1 MNVTGRMRR
10 LVTFTRA
17 GAATVCAVM
26 LAASAACAPRG
37 TAVGDTQ
44 GREPS
49 PVEHVGTVR
58 DDALIGLVG
67 SVQATADSAVLDAL
81 ADASIET
88 VYRSVK
94 DGGEAGAAARGQQ
107 GVRDMVSRVVSLVV
121 ISDLDVSTDVQG
133 WDDALRDAR
142 EAGIPVALLDPVH
155 APDDE
160 TLYAA
165 TLVLNDRD
173 AEATPIDDAAMTV
186 LNDLPHDR
194 EITVTTVR

>member
-1 MNVTGRMRR
+1 MTGRRRR
-10 LVTFTRA
+10 LVTPARA
-17 GAATVCAVM
+17 AAAAVCVVV
-26 LAASAACAPRG
+26 LAASAACTPQG

-49 PVEHVGTVR
+49 PVAHVGTVR

-67 SVQATADSAVLDAL
+67 SVQATADSVVLDAF

-94 DGGEAGAAARGQQ
+94 DGGDAGAAARGQQ
-107 GVRDMVSRVVSLVV
+107 GVRDMVSRVVSLVI
-121 ISDLDVSTDVQG
+121 ISDLDVSTDAQG

-155 APDDE
+155 APADE

-165 TLVLNDRD
+165 TLVLNDRA

-186 LNDLPHDR
+186 LNDEPHAR